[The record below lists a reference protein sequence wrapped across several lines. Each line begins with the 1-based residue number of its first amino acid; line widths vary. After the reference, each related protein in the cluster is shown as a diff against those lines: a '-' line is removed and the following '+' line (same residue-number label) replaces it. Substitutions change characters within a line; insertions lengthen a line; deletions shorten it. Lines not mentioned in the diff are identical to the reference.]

1 MGVTMVHL
9 AETSFAVH
17 RTLAEVFSLAD
28 AALWGRTLMMRDYN
42 TRVVVFAVAVLGM
55 AAGIVGTWTLLRRR
69 ALVGDAISHATL
81 PGIAAAFLIVQWL
94 DASGASSGLSSRVV
108 PLTIGAVVAGLLS
121 VGTLVVLRRTT
132 RLKEDAALGIVLSG
146 YFGLGVA
153 LQGIVQQVHGSSA
166 AGLESYIFG
175 KTASMTIGDVRMIG
189 WTCVATLAVTLLLR
203 REWTLLCFD
212 EPFCG
217 SRGYPTLFL
226 DVALMTCVIAVAIV
240 GLQAVGLILV
250 IALLVIPPAA
260 ARFWTDRLGVMAILA
275 GVVGAVGGIAG
286 ALVSAVYPK
295 LPSGALIVLACATL
309 FGFSLLLGTKRGL
322 VGRWINQWRLRRS
335 VAHQHLLRAMFEAQE
350 GVAEDVVTRDELTAA
365 RSWSAKQLSR
375 TIDRAASDGW
385 VVHRENGVQLTRRG
399 WVEAER
405 LTRQHR
411 LWELYLMHY
420 ADVAPSRVDRQAD
433 RIEHVLQPETIAELR
448 AMLNE
453 ADSPMPPNPHAE
465 PGSSGPAVA
474 KVVSDSTSEATR

>member
-1 MGVTMVHL
+1 MD
-9 AETSFAVH
+9 ARADSFA
-17 RTLAEVFSLAD
+17 ASVFGNVGFFGDL
-28 AALWGRTLMMRDYN
+28 ALWQRTLMLRDYN
-42 TRVVVFAVAVLGM
+42 TRVVVVAVAVLGM
-55 AAGIVGTWTLLRRR
+55 SAGIVGTWTLLRRR

-81 PGIAAAFLIVQWL
+81 PGIAAAFLIVQTL
-94 DASGASSGLSSRVV
+94 DRSGASSGLSSRVV
-108 PLTIGAVVAGLLS
+108 ALTAGAVVAGLLS
-121 VGTLVVLRRTT
+121 VATLVLLRRTT

-153 LQGIVQQVHGSSA
+153 LQGMVQQVHGSSA

-175 KTASMTIGDVRMIG
+175 KTASMTIGDVRMIA
-189 WTCVATLAVTLLLR
+189 WTCVATFAVTLLLR

-217 SRGYPTLFL
+217 SRGFPTLFL
-226 DVALMTCVIAVAIV
+226 DVVLMTCVIAVAIV

-275 GVVGAVGGIAG
+275 GVVGAVGGIVG
-286 ALVSAVYPK
+286 ALVSAVYPR
-295 LPSGALIVLACATL
+295 LPSGALIVLACAGL
-309 FGFSLLLGTKRGL
+309 FGFSLLFGTKRGL
-322 VGRWINQWRLRRS
+322 VGRWIDQWRLRRS

-350 GVAEDVVTRDELTAA
+350 GVAEDIVTPDELSAA
-365 RSWSAKQLSR
+365 RSWSPAQLAR
-375 TIDRAASDGW
+375 TIRRAASDGW
-385 VVHRENGVQLTRRG
+385 VVHREHGVQLTRRG

-453 ADSPMPPNPHAE
+453 ADSPMPPNPHAVPVERDSSE
-465 PGSSGPAVA
+465 PAGSFDQTSGA
-474 KVVSDSTSEATR
+474 SS